1 MPQNPPD
8 PNPHIARR
16 RQPVIAELS
25 FNLEELGERKLLQ
38 MVLGADENILKR
50 LQAFE
55 SRQGQPEIFG
65 EFGVLD
71 DDISNGSQLGWHED
85 V

>member
-1 MPQNPPD
+1 MARLRSRLFMPQHPPD

-38 MVLGADENILKR
+38 MVLEADENIL
-50 LQAFE
+50 
-55 SRQGQPEIFG
+55 
-65 EFGVLD
+65 
-71 DDISNGSQLGWHED
+71 
-85 V
+85 

>member
-1 MPQNPPD
+1 
-8 PNPHIARR
+8 
-16 RQPVIAELS
+16 
-25 FNLEELGERKLLQ
+25 
-38 MVLGADENILKR
+38 

-71 DDISNGSQLGWHED
+71 DDDSNGSQLGWHED